1 MHDVM
6 VELKQLRLHGM
17 AAAWAD
23 LVEQG
28 RSAGLDSA
36 RWLIEHE
43 LPGVYRVHLPPDPQ
57 KLMKQ
62 VQQMQAKVQAEIAA
76 LEIEASSGGGMV
88 KVVLDGEK
96 RLRSIKIDPEVV
108 DKNDVGMLEDLVL
121 AAITEAH
128 TKVEEA
134 IKEKIGGLTAGM
146 KIPGLM

>member
-1 MHDVM
+1 
-6 VELKQLRLHGM
+6 
-17 AAAWAD
+17 
-23 LVEQG
+23 
-28 RSAGLDSA
+28 
-36 RWLIEHE
+36 
-43 LPGVYRVHLPPDPQ
+43 
-57 KLMKQ
+57 
-62 VQQMQAKVQAEIAA
+62 
-76 LEIEASSGGGMV
+76 MV

-128 TKVEEA
+128 NKVEEA